1 MNTLS
6 ESAVSTMMA
15 IGDPAANRHLLL
27 THGAGAS
34 TASPF
39 MQALTR
45 EVTARGI
52 TVWLYDFA
60 YMRAALLAGKRQPPP
75 KVETLVAELH
85 AALTDL
91 APRIPEGARLIVGGK
106 SLGGRVAT
114 MAAEAAHAKR
124 LIAGVAVVGYPFHPP
139 AKPQSLRTAH
149 LTDFPAPALIVQGD
163 RDPFGTFEDV
173 ATYGLAHHIQFEWI
187 EGGDHDLGWKPGR
200 SIAPLTQTAA
210 AIEALFIRLETG
222 GHVPGRV
229 IPPTKVM
236 PSDAA
241 PAQRA
246 RGRHT

>member
-6 ESAVSTMMA
+6 ESGASTMMA
-15 IGDPAANRHLLL
+15 IGDPAAKRHLLL

-45 EVTARGI
+45 EVTGRGI

-60 YMRAALLAGKRQPPP
+60 YMRAALMAGKRQPPP

-114 MAAEAAHAKR
+114 MAAEAAHSKR

-149 LTDFPAPALIVQGD
+149 LTEFTAPALIVQGS

-173 ATYGLAHHIQFEWI
+173 ATYELAPQIQFEWI

-200 SIAPLTQTAA
+200 SNATLIHTAA
-210 AIEALFIRLETG
+210 AIEALFVRLEAG
-222 GHVPGRV
+222 GMS
-229 IPPTKVM
+229 TDKVRPAKVK

-241 PAQRA
+241 PARRA